1 MHCRLTN
8 KKNTYF
14 IAEIGVNHNGNMKLA
29 KRMILAAKKAGADA
43 VKFQTF
49 KADNLAIPDTLKV
62 KYQKKNTPK
71 KQSHYEMLKSLE
83 LSDSQHRI
91 LYRFCKREKIE
102 FLSTP
107 YDVSSAKFL
116 NALGCK
122 IFKTASADIVDLSL
136 HEYLA
141 KTNKIVLISTG
152 MSNFKEI
159 NHCINIYKKF
169 KNRKFILL
177 HCVSNYPCSDKSIN
191 MMVLKKMRNSFN
203 CAVGYSDHGHGNEA
217 SILSVAFGAKVIE
230 RHFTIN
236 KNLPGPDQSTS
247 LLPKDF
253 SAMVKSV
260 RKSELI
266 IGKPIKYC
274 QPEEKEM
281 LKISRKSLTILK
293 IINKNEIIKKDHLTL
308 KRPGKGL
315 YEKELKNIIGR
326 RAKKKLKLNYQ
337 IRYKDLI

>member
-1 MHCRLTN
+1 MYFRFTN
-8 KKNTYF
+8 KKKIYF
-14 IAEIGVNHNGNMKLA
+14 IAEIGVNHNGNTKLA

-49 KADNLAIPDTLKV
+49 KTDNLVVPGTIKV

-83 LSDSQHRI
+83 LSDNQHKI
-91 LYRFCKREKIE
+91 LYKFCKKKNIE

-107 YDVSSAKFL
+107 YDINSAKFL
-116 NALGCK
+116 HKLGCK

-152 MSNFKEI
+152 MSNLKEI
-159 NHCINIYKKF
+159 SNCINIYKKF
-169 KNRKFILL
+169 KNKKFILL

-191 MMVLKKMRNSFN
+191 IVVLKKMKDYFK
-203 CAVGYSDHGHGNEA
+203 CAVGYSDHSHGNEA

-247 LLPKDF
+247 LLPEEF
-253 SAMVKSV
+253 IEMVRSIK
-260 RKSELI
+260 KSEII
-266 IGKPIKYC
+266 IGKSIKKC

-281 LKISRKSLTILK
+281 LKISRKSITIFK
-293 IINKNEIIKKDHLTL
+293 EIKKNEIIKKECLTL

-326 RAKKKLKLNYQ
+326 KANKKLKLNHQ
-337 IRYKDLI
+337 IQYKDLV

>member
-1 MHCRLTN
+1 MHIRFID
-8 KKNTYF
+8 KKKIYF
-14 IAEIGVNHNGNMKLA
+14 IAEIGVNHNANTKLA
-29 KRMILAAKKAGADA
+29 KRMILSAKKAGADA

-49 KADNLAIPDTLKV
+49 KTDNLVVPGTVKV
-62 KYQKKNTPK
+62 QYQKKNTPK
-71 KQSHYEMLKSLE
+71 KQSHYEMLRSLE
-83 LSDSQHRI
+83 LSDNQHRI
-91 LYRFCKREKIE
+91 IYRFCKKKKIE

-107 YDVSSAKFL
+107 YDISSAKFL
-116 NALGCK
+116 NKLGCK
-122 IFKTASADIVDLSL
+122 VFKTASADIVDLSL

-141 KTNKIVLISTG
+141 KNNKTVLISTG

-159 NHCINIYKKF
+159 NDCINIYKKF

-191 MMVLKKMRNSFN
+191 MKVLKKMQDYFN
-203 CAVGYSDHGHGNEA
+203 CVVGYSDHSHGNEA

-253 SAMVKSV
+253 SEMVKSIK
-260 RKSELI
+260 KSELI
-266 IGKPIKYC
+266 MGKPIKHC

-281 LKISRKSLTILK
+281 LKISRKSLTISK
-293 IINKNEIIKKDHLTL
+293 MIKKNDIIKKECLTL

-326 RAKKKLKLNYQ
+326 RARKNLKKDYQPKLKDF
-337 IRYKDLI
+337 K